1 MAASKVNWTLENW
14 TLTTTD
20 THQDGEPIKHFADRD
35 KISDEEVE
43 CVTSHRG
50 WSYHADVSIQ
60 SVVACQHHPVNPNPV
75 DSKSTIRMKKCCQ
88 PVFHCDELNLRTCSD
103 RLQDVTT
110 RNFMVMLRLLRERF
124 ESFGITD
131 CKKIPWGKLQIRQNI
146 MTGSFNHKN
155 AGKLLSNS
163 KNNTQ
168 TLHLL
173 FYSYFTV
180 IWSALPLSHKTALST
195 LAHRSTAK
203 LLRTLSRRMYT
214 FINSPEKLI
223 SISMPGAGRFLR
235 YSAGEVNINV
245 LISFGPPYCR
255 DNTFIKWI

>member
-43 CVTSHRG
+43 CVTSHRR

-88 PVFHCDELNLRTCSD
+88 LVFHCDELNLRTCSD
-103 RLQDVTT
+103 RWQDVTT
-110 RNFMVMLRLLRERF
+110 RNFMVMLRLFRESDLRVL
-124 ESFGITD
+124 ESLTA
-131 CKKIPWGKLQIRQNI
+131 KKIPWGKLQIRQNI

-163 KNNTQ
+163 QKT
-168 TLHLL
+168 TRKL
-173 FYSYFTV
+173 FISSSTV

-203 LLRTLSRRMYT
+203 LLRTPSRRTYT

-223 SISMPGAGRFLR
+223 SISMPGAGRFLQ

>member
-1 MAASKVNWTLENW
+1 M
-14 TLTTTD
+14 
-20 THQDGEPIKHFADRD
+20 
-35 KISDEEVE
+35 E
-43 CVTSHRG
+43 CVTSHHR

-60 SVVACQHHPVNPNPV
+60 SVVACQHHPVHPNPV
-75 DSKSTIRMKKCCQ
+75 DSKSTVRMKKCCQ
-88 PVFHCDELNLRTCSD
+88 LVFHCDELNLRTCSG

-110 RNFMVMLRLLRERF
+110 RNLMIILRFLRERS

-131 CKKIPWGKLQIRQNI
+131 CKKNPLRQITNTPKHHDCKFQPRESWKTIKKL
-146 MTGSFNHKN
+146 SE
-155 AGKLLSNS
+155 
-163 KNNTQ
+163 NNKR

-173 FYSYFTV
+173 FYLYFTV

-203 LLRTLSRRMYT
+203 LLRTASRRTYT

-223 SISMPGAGRFLR
+223 SISMPAAGTFLR